1 MNRKVS
7 VWKRMF
13 FKSNIGRIRKAIM
26 DYLQEEG
33 INVSFED
40 GLLVITLD
48 DYHYSIDFDVDND
61 YPLCCI
67 IFRLCCP
74 EYKDLE
80 LSQKTFI
87 ADKINTNENRHSIVK
102 SFTDEIVVDTHF
114 YFNSKSMLLILFHDY
129 FVDLKETVDEMADWL
144 ADAIKENKHQR
155 HPIGFMA
162 TATSQEKNC
171 EVQPAA
177 CGKNDTK

>member
-33 INVSFED
+33 INVSFEN
-40 GLLVITLD
+40 GLLIVTLD
-48 DYHYSIDFDVDND
+48 DCYYNIDFDVDNE
-61 YPLCCI
+61 YPLCSI
-67 IFRLCCP
+67 IFRLGCA
-74 EYKDLE
+74 EYKE
-80 LSQKTFI
+80 LKISQKTFI
-87 ADKINTNENRHSIVK
+87 ADKINTNENHQSIVK
-102 SFTDEIVVDTHF
+102 SFTDEIVVYTHF
-114 YFNSKSMLLILFHDY
+114 YFNDKSMLLILFHNY
-129 FVDLKETVDEMADWL
+129 FVDLKETVDEMIDWL
-144 ADAIKENKHQR
+144 TDVIKENKHQR
-155 HPIGFMA
+155 RPIGFMA
-162 TATSQEKNC
+162 TAASKEKNS